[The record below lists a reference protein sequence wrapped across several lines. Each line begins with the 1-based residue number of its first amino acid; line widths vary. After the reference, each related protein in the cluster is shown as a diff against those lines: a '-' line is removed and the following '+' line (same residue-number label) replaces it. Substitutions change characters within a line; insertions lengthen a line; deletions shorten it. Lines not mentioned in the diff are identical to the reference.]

1 MTDLRVLAMGIY
13 KLTQAVSIADV
24 TCQEFVLTS
33 MAFAEV
39 SVEDSPMRKEQMAE
53 FQRICKEGA

>member
-1 MTDLRVLAMGIY
+1 MTDLRVLAMGVY

-24 TCQEFVLTS
+24 TCQEFVVTS
-33 MAFAEV
+33 IAFAEA
-39 SVEDSPMRKEQMAE
+39 SMGDSPFRNEKMAE